1 MKLLPDF
8 SDLQAKKCGGGA
20 DVRRFRHLTA
30 VVVAAVI
37 FLSIT
42 AVVYAAEKEETALSV
57 LSLRTDTLSEIA
69 EYRGCG
75 IF

>member
-1 MKLLPDF
+1 M
-8 SDLQAKKCGGGA
+8 
-20 DVRRFRHLTA
+20 RRFRHLTA
-30 VVVAAVI
+30 VVLAAVI

-75 IF
+75 IY